1 MEKEKRFKKWLYYL
15 SIGITL
21 IIIYKLLGNFEFI
34 GDSISKFIGVL
45 MPFLIGMLI
54 AYILYIPEKKIEE
67 CYKKSSFKF
76 LKRHCRG
83 TSIFTIYLIV
93 AMILFILI
101 NVILPP
107 IKSSIADL
115 IGNLPGYYST
125 LRTVINDLPEEYE
138 VIKTTSSDALNQVS
152 SIDFAEYLSIEN
164 ISNYIKGVISAA
176 SIIFDIFVVL
186 VISVYTLAER
196 NKILNFLKR
205 ITSSLFKIDMYN
217 RIAGY
222 FRETNKIFFG
232 FISGQIIDAIVIG
245 IVTTIAMT
253 IMKVKYAAL
262 LGTLIGTFNLIP
274 FFGAIVAVAIAIF
287 ITICTGG
294 ISKAIW
300 LAIIIIILQQIDAN
314 IINPKILGDRLS
326 VSPILVIMSVTFG
339 GAYFGVLGMF
349 LAVPVVTIIKIIFG
363 DYLDFLERK
372 KVNYKSIMYTKNI
385 EEENVT
391 KM

>member
-1 MEKEKRFKKWLYYL
+1 MEKRKQFKMWLYYI
-15 SIGITL
+15 SIGLTL
-21 IIIYKLLGNFEFI
+21 IIIYKLLGNFDFI
-34 GDSISKFIGVL
+34 GNSITRFIRLL
-45 MPFLIGMLI
+45 MPFIVGMLL

-67 CYKKSSFKF
+67 SYKKSKIK
-76 LKRHCRG
+76 LVKRHVRG
-83 TSIFTIYLIV
+83 LSIFTIYLIV
-93 AMILFILI
+93 ALLLFILI

-107 IKSSIADL
+107 IKSSITDL

-125 LRTVINDLPEEYE
+125 LRNVINDLPEEYE
-138 VIKTTSSDALNQVS
+138 FIKTTSSDTLNQIS
-152 SIDFAEYLSIEN
+152 SVDLAEYLSIDN
-164 ISNYIKGVISAA
+164 INNYIKGVLSAA
-176 SIIFDIFVVL
+176 SIVFDSFVVL

-196 NKILNFLKR
+196 NKILGFLKKM
-205 ITSSLFKIDMYN
+205 TSSLFKKEMYD
-217 RIAGY
+217 RISKY

-232 FISGQIIDAIVIG
+232 FISGQIIDAVIIG

-274 FFGAIVAVAIAIF
+274 FFGAIVAVVIAIF

-294 ISKAIW
+294 ITQAIW
-300 LAIIIIILQQIDAN
+300 LAIIVIILQQIDAN

-326 VSPILVIMSVTFG
+326 ISPILVIMSVTFG

-349 LAVPVVTIIKIIFG
+349 LAVPIATIIKLIFS

-372 KVNYKSIMYTKNI
+372 KVGHKDIMYTKNI
-385 EEENVT
+385 KE
-391 KM
+391 